1 MKISS
6 LVFDHGGETI
16 LVEVDSKLPKRTI
29 RVPDSAWFLG
39 LIDQE
44 VPLTAPREDAAPQ
57 RGTKRRRRVRRRAK
71 ERPTVSLVGAKQGR
85 PGYGRVAHRLL
96 ANPSDIEQIRRAVRV
111 KDGALSPLQLNLLG
125 ARFPEDGVLPVPYS
139 ELMKVYGMRKDSIV
153 KELRRGLRAL
163 GIRQKFLHNRS
174 RES

>member
-16 LVEVDSKLPKRTI
+16 LVEVDPTLPKGTI
-29 RVPDSAWFLG
+29 RVPESGWFLR
-39 LIDQE
+39 LVDHE
-44 VPLTAPREDAAPQ
+44 VPIAPTREVSAPK
-57 RGTKRRRRVRRRAK
+57 RGTKRRRVRRRST

-85 PGYGRVAHRLL
+85 PGYGRVTHRLL

-125 ARFPEDGVLPVPYS
+125 ARFPEDGILPLPYN
-139 ELMKVYGMRKDSIV
+139 ELMKTYGMRKDGIV
-153 KELRRGLRAL
+153 KELRRSLRAL
-163 GIRQKFLHNRS
+163 GIRQKYLHKRS
-174 RES
+174 RDA